1 MKIET
6 VTYQIN
12 WAKFR
17 RGYSFFVPCI
27 DEKAARKEIAVISKR
42 LKIPVVTKVVIEEG
56 IKGLRVW
63 RVWSKLV
70 ALATAVADI
79 GILLGGYYHPRFIP
93 G

>member
-6 VTYQIN
+6 VTYQID

-27 DEKAARKEIAVISKR
+27 DEKAARGTIAAVSKR
-42 LKIPVVTKVVIEEG
+42 LKMTTVTKVVIEEG

-63 RVWSKLV
+63 RV
-70 ALATAVADI
+70 
-79 GILLGGYYHPRFIP
+79 
-93 G
+93 